1 MSVAAPR
8 LPTRVRPACYRRAVR
23 RRHAL
28 LASLAGLFASPAAF
42 ADDPR
47 DLFGLGPKPAAPPPS
62 CDDGRTFGCETALD
76 PFDEVSPYALRTWL
90 PGRYL
95 LRLPVADA
103 RHDTVASFA
112 LGASRDDAG
121 PTFGGA
127 TGLENTWT
135 IEGAPVESLR
145 NGNVETRVPLA
156 FLDTLLVTA
165 GGFAARDRTSSGGV
179 IEARLLRGGDR
190 HEQAANAWVTFFT
203 EADRKRP
210 IPRASFQLRRIEFL
224 PRQDLSAAVVGTGP
238 LPRLLGGKAW
248 YAAGIAPT
256 LGLTDVRWRAARL
269 VDLDADGIPDGF
281 PGLVVVQP
289 ITEETEGVTDYS
301 IPVMARAGWRR
312 GPHEL
317 ELTLLGTA
325 AGDSVYFANA
335 TRQAAGV
342 DRQTWTGDLIASWRG
357 SWRDTRVR
365 GVLSWHR
372 STRHDSAH
380 DPAAAGIPQLQ
391 TAYVP
396 TTIPED
402 PLLAELCDDAN
413 PEDQWPGVPNCP
425 VPFGFFLSGGAGLLT
440 ETVADRPVVSVDAAH
455 RRGSHILRAGG
466 VFDDA
471 RLVNRSRF
479 TGGELVSSLF
489 EGFVSH
495 QRFFRGSC
503 PEDPAAMP
511 CDYIPESQITYRTR
525 YVAAYA
531 EDTFQLAP
539 NIRANGG
546 LRWELMWIG
555 PYLHQSKQFAPR
567 LGVAWDVI
575 GDGSSRLFAGM
586 GRSFIMLPAGTGT
599 TVIARP
605 ATVRDVEFQGELFRN
620 TDLGGIYPP
629 VAGIQPAA
637 QDEATVGFEIGR
649 PRTARAAVWLQA
661 RSLRRAYETVVV
673 NPETLELGFDNPGRH
688 PGETP
693 ARRDT
698 TQLAVEISTDPA
710 ARTVVRASY
719 LYGRVIGSWTGPV
732 DPRQGQTAYA
742 GDDWDLDS
750 ANYIGPLPTDPGH
763 RVFVEGERRGRLGSV
778 DLGVAARLTVG
789 SGRPRNVIADTGLG
803 IIYLLP
809 RGSAGRAPAVSQANV
824 RVSARWHRFDLSLEV
839 SNLFD
844 RQTATSFDEIYAG
857 GAVRPIIGGTEADLV
872 FLRTEDGDLPERRP
886 AYRLPAAFQAPIA
899 ATLGIH
905 RAF

>member
-1 MSVAAPR
+1 
-8 LPTRVRPACYRRAVR
+8 VR

-28 LASLAGLFASPAAF
+28 LASLAGLLASPAAL

-47 DLFGLGPKPAAPPPS
+47 DLFGLGQKPAGPPPPS
-62 CDDGRTFGCETALD
+62 CDDGRELGCATALD
-76 PFDEVSPYALRTWL
+76 PFDAVSPYALRTWL

-95 LRLPVADA
+95 TRLPVADV

-112 LGASRDDAG
+112 LGASRDDTG

-145 NGNVETRVPLA
+145 TGNVESRVPLA

-165 GGFAARDRTSSGGV
+165 GGFAARDRTSTGGV

-190 HEQAANAWVTFFT
+190 HEHAEDAWVTFFT
-203 EADRKRP
+203 EAGRTRP
-210 IPRASFQLRRIEFL
+210 IPNASYQLRRLAFQ
-224 PRQDLSAAVVGTGP
+224 PRQDLSAAVVGAGP
-238 LPRLLGGKAW
+238 LPRLLGGKTW

-256 LGLTDVRWRAARL
+256 VGTTDVRWRAGRL
-269 VDLDADGIPDGF
+269 VDLDEDGVPDGF
-281 PGLVVVQP
+281 PGQVVLQP
-289 ITEETEGVTDYS
+289 ITDESERVTDYAV
-301 IPVMARAGWRR
+301 PVMARAGWRR
-312 GPHEL
+312 GPHEI

-325 AGDSVYFANA
+325 AGDSVFFANA

-342 DRQTWTGDLIASWRG
+342 ERQTLTGDAIATWRG
-357 SWRDTRVR
+357 SWRDTRLR
-365 GVLSWHR
+365 AVLSWHR
-372 STRHDSAH
+372 STRHDSAR
-380 DPAAAGIPQLQ
+380 DPDAAGLPQLQ

-396 TTIPED
+396 TMLADD
-402 PLLAELCDDAN
+402 PGLAAACDDAN
-413 PEDQWPGVPNCP
+413 PADPWPTVPNCP
-425 VPFGFFLSGGAGLLT
+425 VPFGFFMSGGAGQLT
-440 ETVADRPVVSVDAAH
+440 DATSDRPVMSVDAAQ
-455 RRGSHILRAGG
+455 RAGAHVVRVGG

-471 RLVNRSRF
+471 RLVNRARF
-479 TGGELVSSLF
+479 TGGETVSSLF
-489 EGFVSH
+489 DGHFSH

-503 PEDPAAMP
+503 PEDPAMP
-511 CDYIPESQITYRTR
+511 CGYVPESQITYRTR
-525 YVAAYA
+525 YAAAYA
-531 EDTFQLAP
+531 EDTFELAP

-555 PYLHQSKQFAPR
+555 PYLHQSRQLAPR
-567 LGVAWDVI
+567 LGLAWDVI

-586 GRSFIMLPAGTGT
+586 GRSFLLLPAGTGS

-605 ATVRDVEFQGELFRN
+605 ATVRDVELDGDVFRN

-629 VAGIQPAA
+629 AAGIQPAA

-661 RSLRRAYETVVV
+661 RTLRRAYETVLV
-673 NPETLELGFDNPGRH
+673 NPETLELGFDNPGRR

-693 ARRDT
+693 ARRDST
-698 TQLAVEISTDPA
+698 LLALEVSTDPA

-778 DLGVAARLTVG
+778 DLGLAARLTVG
-789 SGRPRNVIADTGLG
+789 SGRPRSVLADTLLG
-803 IIYLLP
+803 IIYVLP
-809 RGSAGRAPAVSQANV
+809 RGTAGRAGATSQANV
-824 RVSARWHRFDLSLEV
+824 RLSARWRRFDLTLEV
-839 SNLFD
+839 FNLFD
-844 RQTATSFDEIYAG
+844 QETATNFDEIYTG
-857 GAVRPIIGGTEADLV
+857 SSVQPIHGGTEADLV
-872 FLRTEDGDLPERRP
+872 FLRTEDGALPLRRP
-886 AYRLPAAFQAPIA
+886 AYRLPIAFQAPIA